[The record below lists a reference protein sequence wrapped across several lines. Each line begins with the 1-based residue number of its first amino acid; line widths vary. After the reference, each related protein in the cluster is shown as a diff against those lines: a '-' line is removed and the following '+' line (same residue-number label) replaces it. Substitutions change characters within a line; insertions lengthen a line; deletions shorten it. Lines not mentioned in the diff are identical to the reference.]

1 MSGKQAK
8 DSKTVRQADQAVLWI
23 TCGSTA
29 AALALSYRNQVD
41 FASQRGHYPAWAAL
55 IFPLIIDSP
64 VIVGELRLYSAVMRH
79 EDIRIKAWAWLLTGL
94 GLVISMAFGA
104 AHVSLPLWF
113 PAEQLAAAVAPLAAA
128 ASLGTGLGIVKLNA
142 GKPASRDQ
150 ETDPGHGSAST
161 PARQPGKADPKR
173 ARRRPPGGGPSYVQL
188 RAWAEED
195 QLSGLDM
202 TRRKFAGR
210 HGITEHQAKK
220 ALTSASNGGDVSGH

>member
-1 MSGKQAK
+1 MSGKQAE
-8 DSKTVRQADQAVLWI
+8 DSKTVRQADRAVLWI

-64 VIVGELRLYSAVMRH
+64 VIVGELRLYSAVMRR
-79 EDIRIKAWAWLLTGL
+79 EAARIKAWAWLLTGL

-142 GKPASRDQ
+142 DKPAR
-150 ETDPGHGSAST
+150 ETRQTSDSDTA
-161 PARQPGKADPKR
+161 PARQPGKQ
-173 ARRRPPGGGPSYVQL
+173 ARRKPAGNMTVPSYAQL
-188 RAWAEED
+188 AALAAKDEQDHKPMGRRAFA
-195 QLSGLDM
+195 
-202 TRRKFAGR
+202 TRHSISQHHARVFLGSR
-210 HGITEHQAKK
+210 Q
-220 ALTSASNGGDVSGH
+220 NGGESHE